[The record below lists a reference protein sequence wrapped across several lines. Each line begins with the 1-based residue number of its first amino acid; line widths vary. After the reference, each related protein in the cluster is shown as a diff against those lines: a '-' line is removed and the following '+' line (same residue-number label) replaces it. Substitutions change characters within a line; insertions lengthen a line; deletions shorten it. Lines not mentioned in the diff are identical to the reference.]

1 MSLWTKKRAL
11 GAVLASAAAA
21 LAITIPA
28 TAASEPETPETS
40 APKTVRSD
48 ADGTEVRA
56 VNLRTPFDCG
66 QVWTANTRSNHS
78 PQLAVDFQRSGAL
91 GKNVRSSAAGTVETV
106 RDLGNTSYGKF
117 IVVRHSG
124 GWKTLYAHLRSF
136 NVKVG
141 QSVRTGT
148 IIAKVGSTGGSTG
161 PHLHYE
167 QKLNNVVK
175 RVVLNRVAVKYFGN
189 TSIKS
194 STGC

>member
-1 MSLWTKKRAL
+1 MAVWTRKRAL
-11 GAVLASAAAA
+11 GALLVSGAAA

-28 TAASEPETPETS
+28 TAAPDAEAPATATPAEGKPTPGLE
-40 APKTVRSD
+40 A
-48 ADGTEVRA
+48 RA

-66 QVWTANTRSNHS
+66 QAWTANTRSNHS

-91 GKNVRSSAAGTVETV
+91 GKNVRSSAGGTVESV

-136 NVKVG
+136 NVRVG
-141 QSVRTGT
+141 QSVNTGT
-148 IIAKVGSTGGSTG
+148 IIGKVGSTGGSTG

-175 RVVLNRVAVKYFGN
+175 RVVLNGVAVKYFGN
-189 TSIKS
+189 TPIKS